1 MPGRTGSGIAAGD
14 RLAGAWGSRFC
25 SARPQGCVGQNWG
38 DHASLTRFALAHGTM
53 GRLRESPVFP
63 LRLTWGDQRCR
74 PHPGKARGKMKAR
87 KAPPGETGRGWWWG
101 AYSPFRLRGR
111 VQMRV

>member
-1 MPGRTGSGIAAGD
+1 MF
-14 RLAGAWGSRFC
+14 L
-25 SARPQGCVGQNWG
+25 
-38 DHASLTRFALAHGTM
+38 
-53 GRLRESPVFP
+53 
-63 LRLTWGDQRCR
+63 LRLTSGDQRCR
-74 PHPGKARGKMKAR
+74 PRPEKSPWEKKRR